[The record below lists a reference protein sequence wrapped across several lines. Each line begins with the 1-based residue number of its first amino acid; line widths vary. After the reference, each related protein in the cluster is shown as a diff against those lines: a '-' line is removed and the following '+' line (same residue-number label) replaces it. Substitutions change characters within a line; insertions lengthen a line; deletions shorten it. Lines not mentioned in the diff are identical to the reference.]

1 VSLAAFALH
10 LTLAAAA
17 PARPAEG
24 PAAREQARRCEELS
38 GEEGLAA
45 CRQAIALG
53 LAPLRRDA
61 VRELLARRLVS
72 LERWEELVEHFRE
85 GVVLHPER
93 AEAYYRLGW
102 ALLFAVDRPEEA
114 VGLLREAARL
124 APDDAEARLALGIA
138 LGALGREQ
146 EANAAFDE
154 ALKLEPG
161 LLERRPAARAVVEA
175 ARKAEPWP

>member
-1 VSLAAFALH
+1 VSLAPYALH
-10 LTLAAAA
+10 VLLAAAA
-17 PARPAEG
+17 PPAEG
-24 PAAREQARRCEELS
+24 PAAREQARRCEDLS

-53 LAPLRRDA
+53 LAAPRLDA

-85 GVVLHPER
+85 GVALHPDR
-93 AEAYYRLGW
+93 AEAHYRLGW

-114 VGLLREAARL
+114 IVPLREAARL
-124 APDDAEARLALGIA
+124 AQGDAEVRLALGIA
-138 LGALGREQ
+138 LSALGREA
-146 EANAAFDE
+146 EGNAAFDE
-154 ALKLEPG
+154 ALKLDPT

-175 ARKAEPWP
+175 ARRAEPWP

>member
-1 VSLAAFALH
+1 MSLAAFALH
-10 LTLAAAA
+10 VTLAAAA
-17 PARPAEG
+17 AARPAEG

-53 LAPLRRDA
+53 LAPARLDA

-85 GVVLHPER
+85 GVVLHPDR

-114 VGLLREAARL
+114 IAPLREAARL
-124 APDDAEARLALGIA
+124 APDDPEARLALGIA
-138 LGALGREQ
+138 FNALGREA

-154 ALKLEPG
+154 ALKLDPG

-175 ARKAEPWP
+175 ARKAEGWP

>member
-1 VSLAAFALH
+1 MSLAAFALH
-10 LTLAAAA
+10 VTLAAAA
-17 PARPAEG
+17 AARPAEG

-53 LAPLRRDA
+53 LAPARLDP

-85 GVVLHPER
+85 GVVLHPDR

-114 VGLLREAARL
+114 IVPLREAARL
-124 APDDAEARLALGIA
+124 APRDAEARLALGIA
-138 LGALGREQ
+138 LSALGREA

-154 ALKLEPG
+154 ALKLDPG

-175 ARKAEPWP
+175 ARKAEGWP

>member
-10 LTLAAAA
+10 VTLAAAA
-17 PARPAEG
+17 ASRPAEG

-53 LAPLRRDA
+53 LAPARLDA

-85 GVVLHPER
+85 GVVLHPDR

-114 VGLLREAARL
+114 IVPLREAARL
-124 APDDAEARLALGIA
+124 APRDAEARLALGIA
-138 LGALGREQ
+138 LSALGREA

-154 ALKLEPG
+154 ALKLDPG

-175 ARKAEPWP
+175 ARKAEGWP

>member
-1 VSLAAFALH
+1 MSLAAFALH
-10 LTLAAAA
+10 VLIAAAA
-17 PARPAEG
+17 AARPAEG
-24 PAAREQARRCEELS
+24 PAAREQARRCEDLS

-53 LAPLRRDA
+53 LAPPRLDA

-85 GVVLHPER
+85 GVALHPDR

-114 VGLLREAARL
+114 VVPLREAARL

-138 LGALGREQ
+138 LNALGREE

-154 ALKLEPG
+154 ALKLDPG
-161 LLERRPAARAVVEA
+161 VLERRPAARAVLES
-175 ARKAEPWP
+175 ARKAERWP

>member
-10 LTLAAAA
+10 VTLAAAA
-17 PARPAEG
+17 AARPAEG

-53 LAPLRRDA
+53 LAPARLDA

-85 GVVLHPER
+85 GVVLHPDR

-114 VGLLREAARL
+114 IVPLREAARL
-124 APDDAEARLALGIA
+124 APRDAEAHLALGIA
-138 LGALGREQ
+138 LSALGREA

-154 ALKLEPG
+154 ALKLDPG

-175 ARKAEPWP
+175 ARKAEGWP

>member
-1 VSLAAFALH
+1 MSLAAFALH
-10 LTLAAAA
+10 VTLAAAA
-17 PARPAEG
+17 AARPAEG

-53 LAPLRRDA
+53 LAPARLDA

-85 GVVLHPER
+85 GVVLHPDR

-114 VGLLREAARL
+114 IVPLREAARL
-124 APDDAEARLALGIA
+124 APRDAEARLALGIA
-138 LGALGREQ
+138 LSALGREA

-154 ALKLEPG
+154 ALKLDPG

-175 ARKAEPWP
+175 ARKAEGWP

>member
-1 VSLAAFALH
+1 MSLAAFALH
-10 LTLAAAA
+10 VTLAAAA
-17 PARPAEG
+17 AARPAEG

-53 LAPLRRDA
+53 LAPARLDA

-85 GVVLHPER
+85 GVVLHPDR

-114 VGLLREAARL
+114 IVPLREAARL
-124 APDDAEARLALGIA
+124 AQGDAEARLALGIA
-138 LGALGREQ
+138 LSALGREA

-154 ALKLEPG
+154 ALKLDPG

-175 ARKAEPWP
+175 ARKAEGWP

>member
-1 VSLAAFALH
+1 MSLAAFALH
-10 LTLAAAA
+10 VTLAAAA
-17 PARPAEG
+17 AARPAEG

-53 LAPLRRDA
+53 LAPARLDA

-85 GVVLHPER
+85 GVALHPDR

-114 VGLLREAARL
+114 IVPLREAARL
-124 APDDAEARLALGIA
+124 APRDAEARLALGIA
-138 LGALGREQ
+138 LSALGQEG

-154 ALKLEPG
+154 ALKLDPG
-161 LLERRPAARAVVEA
+161 LLERRPAARAVLEA
-175 ARKAEPWP
+175 TRKAQRWP